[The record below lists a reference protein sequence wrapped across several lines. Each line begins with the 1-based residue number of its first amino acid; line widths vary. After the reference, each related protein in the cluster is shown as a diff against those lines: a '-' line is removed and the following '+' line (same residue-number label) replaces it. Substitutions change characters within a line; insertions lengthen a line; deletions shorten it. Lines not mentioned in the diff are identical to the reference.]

1 MLVIINRM
9 QEAMQCA
16 YKNICCCL
24 YIFLA
29 AIERILI
36 IVSRKLSQTIV
47 WSVQKKSSI
56 VEIFQ

>member
-9 QEAMQCA
+9 QETMQCA

-24 YIFLA
+24 CIFPA
-29 AIERILI
+29 AIERIL